1 MFLSHRTYLR
11 RQPRLALIA
20 LVLVCASAPTTAP
33 AHESWVEAVRY
44 QLKAPATITADVRV
58 GQHFKGDSYRYNPNL
73 MVDLQ
78 LVTTSG
84 STPIN
89 ATLGQRPAINV
100 ETAVDGLHVLIY
112 RSAVRSVSYETF
124 AKFEN
129 FLNLDGLTWVLA
141 EHAKRGLPRE
151 GFSETYR
158 RFAKALIKVGAGEG
172 EDGLIGMPLELV
184 AIDNPY
190 VTSGS
195 NTIRV
200 KLLWRQQ
207 PLPSAQITVFRKR
220 PGKETERTIFISNQ
234 SGIAA
239 IPRGAG
245 GRLLLSA
252 VHMIPAEPAAN
263 EFRAVWESLWASMT
277 FELGAAI
284 D

>member
-1 MFLSHRTYLR
+1 
-11 RQPRLALIA
+11 
-20 LVLVCASAPTTAP
+20 VCASAPTTAP

-44 QLKAPATITADVRV
+44 QLQAPATITADVRV

-73 MVDLQ
+73 MADLQ
-78 LVTTSG
+78 LVNIGG
-84 STPIN
+84 SSPIK

-124 AKFEN
+124 AKFED
-129 FLNLDGLTWVLA
+129 FLNLDGLTSVLA
-141 EHAKRGLPRE
+141 AHAKRGLPRE

-172 EDGLIGMPLELV
+172 KDGPIGMPLELV

-190 VTSGS
+190 VTTGS
-195 NTIRV
+195 ETIRV
-200 KLLWRQQ
+200 KLLWHQQ

-220 PGKETERTIFISNQ
+220 PGTETKRTKFISDQ

-239 IPRGAG
+239 IPRGTG

-277 FELGAAI
+277 FELGAPVNE
-284 D
+284 